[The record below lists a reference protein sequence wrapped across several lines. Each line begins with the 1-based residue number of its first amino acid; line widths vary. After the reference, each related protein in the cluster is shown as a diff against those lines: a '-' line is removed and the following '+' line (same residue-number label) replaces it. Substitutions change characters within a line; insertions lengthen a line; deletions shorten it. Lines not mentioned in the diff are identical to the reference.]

1 MSKAA
6 QSDQPVRKGS
16 SDGNSTSR
24 AKAPSLKP
32 RAAIGGL
39 LPDPAPQAVLSPQH
53 LYTPEPSIYFPGG
66 SSRPG
71 IVSPIL
77 SYGQLPVLAPPAPY
91 PGYFVQ
97 APTVNTARVDEPRL
111 ESTDDFPEICAAV
124 PTKRKSFGKFP
135 KKRQQVK

>member
-1 MSKAA
+1 MSKA

-16 SDGNSTSR
+16 SDGTATAR
-24 AKAPSLKP
+24 PKTLATKP
-32 RAAIGGL
+32 RPVIGGL
-39 LPDPAPQAVLSPQH
+39 LPDPAPQAVSSPQQ

-66 SSRPG
+66 SSRSG

-77 SYGQLPVLAPPAPY
+77 SYGQLPVLSPPAPY
-91 PGYFVQ
+91 PGYFVE
-97 APTVNTARVDEPRL
+97 APSLNISRLDEPRL
-111 ESTDDFPEICAAV
+111 ESTDDFPEICSAV